1 MRTGTII
8 LAVLLAGGLAVTANA
23 ADVTI
28 SLELDSQTVDPGEF
42 VNFTIFAEVTNNHFD
57 FGWGDSYIFDGG
69 LASFYFDMQFSQPG
83 KLKVE
88 EGKGP
93 PPHFLPNGKPKVS
106 INAGVFSGLQ
116 QSPSYGPNEGLN
128 NAAAG
133 QPLLPADRWENPW
146 PARYSIGNGDV
157 GTRVEL
163 MSGRIQGV
171 ASGAVDITIGDVVP
185 STMYIYILDEL
196 IGINTFDI
204 VLATLPPGEGPVPPQ
219 DHHLL
224 MPGNGLDPVTLIV
237 TGVGGNAPSASI
249 GASYGPDDWV
259 GPPPW
264 NEDARQ
270 ITVTGTGE
278 DNDGDTQQLT
288 FEWMV
293 ADHAGTRYG
302 PLVDEGVPP
311 PGEQSTITFS
321 IGQLRNLGFPLPDPL
336 GGNPDQYVY
345 DLILTVTDVDGSAEA
360 TTGIYIPEPGTMAL
374 LGLGALA
381 LIRRRRQA

>member
-28 SLELDSQTVDPGEF
+28 SLELDEPTVDPGEF
-42 VNFTIFAEVTNNHFD
+42 VGFTVYAEVTNNHFD
-57 FGWGDSYIFDGG
+57 FAWGDSYIFDGG
-69 LASFYFDMQFSQPG
+69 LAAFYFDMQFSQPG

-93 PPHFLPNGKPKVS
+93 PPQFLPSGKPKVAL
-106 INAGVFSGLQ
+106 NAGVFSGIQ
-116 QSPSYGPNEGLN
+116 QSPAYGPNEGLD
-128 NAAAG
+128 NAGAG
-133 QPLLPADRWENPW
+133 QALLPADRWQNPW

-185 STMYIYILDEL
+185 STMYIYILDEA

-204 VLATLPPGEGPVPPQ
+204 VLATMPPGEGPVPPQ

-224 MPGNGLDPVTLIV
+224 MPGNGLDPVQLIV
-237 TGVGGNAPSASI
+237 TGVGGNVPSAD
-249 GASYGPDDWV
+249 AGPDLDENAWF
-259 GPPPW
+259 GPRPW

-270 ITVTGTGE
+270 ITVTGVGE

-288 FEWMV
+288 FEWMIE
-293 ADHAGTRYG
+293 DHQGNTYD
-302 PLVDEGVPP
+302 LVDEGMPP
-311 PGEQSTITFS
+311 PGEQNSITFS
-321 IGQLRNLGFPLPDPL
+321 IGQLRGLGFPLPDPS
-336 GGNPDQYVY
+336 GPPVDQYLY
-345 DLILTVTDVDGSAEA
+345 PLHLTVTDPDGSATDTA
-360 TTGIYIPEPGTMAL
+360 QIYIPEPGTMAL